1 VLNARH
7 GLAPERA
14 ALGPEWPHWPFM
26 DRQEFRPTVSATRGA
41 YPLSKFL
48 TSRILESGL
57 IAAGVMFVVIMTIIA
72 HSPDK
77 SYPVGEFDT
86 WGLRPSFDP
95 MHPAEVKAQDE
106 DQSSAPEHAWDE

>member
-1 VLNARH
+1 
-7 GLAPERA
+7 
-14 ALGPEWPHWPFM
+14 M
-26 DRQEFRPTVSATRGA
+26 DRQEFRPTVCATRGA

-77 SYPVGEFDT
+77 SYSVGEFDT

-95 MHPAEVKAQDE
+95 MNPAEVKAQDE
-106 DQSSAPEHAWDE
+106 DQSSAPQHAWDE

>member
-1 VLNARH
+1 
-7 GLAPERA
+7 
-14 ALGPEWPHWPFM
+14 M
-26 DRQEFRPTVSATRGA
+26 
-41 YPLSKFL
+41 SKFL

-77 SYPVGEFDT
+77 SYPVEEFDT

-95 MHPAEVKAQDE
+95 MHLAEVKAQDE